1 MKRTGRVSMCA
12 RWIAS
17 TRARTS
23 TTSTPTIA
31 STATP
36 VSPVCPV
43 DAIYADYET
52 PREHDEYIHKNY
64 EYFGLTAPAALFKR
78 S

>member
-1 MKRTGRVSMCA
+1 MSMCA
-12 RWIAS
+12 RCIAS

-36 VSPVCPV
+36 VCPV

-52 PREHDEYIHKNY
+52 PREHDEYTHKNY